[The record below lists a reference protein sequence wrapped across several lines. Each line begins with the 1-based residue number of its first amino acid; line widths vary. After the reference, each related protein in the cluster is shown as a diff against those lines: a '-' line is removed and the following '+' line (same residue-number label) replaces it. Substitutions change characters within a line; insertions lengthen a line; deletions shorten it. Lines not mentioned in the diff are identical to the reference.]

1 LHDPVV
7 SAAAVEAL
15 RSLIDAIVVHPG
27 ERRGEVRVEL
37 RGDLMA
43 FLHLEGEDPAS
54 RPAAAKAGGPGW
66 GNSGSGRMMGSLVA
80 GGMQPLMSNSIYHTA
95 NEPPSRI
102 RSGMPIR

>member
-54 RPAAAKAGGPGW
+54 RPAAAKPAVPARGTAVPG
-66 GNSGSGRMMGSLVA
+66 
-80 GGMQPLMSNSIYHTA
+80 
-95 NEPPSRI
+95 E
-102 RSGMPIR
+102 